1 MLSFDN
7 WLQECA
13 EATLIV
19 DGESG
24 DAASA
29 CHDERDR
36 IRSASEGDA
45 ANFIWMELPKERKAE
60 WDARLIRSVLD
71 TCLTY
76 VLYCTSRS
84 LFWSNAASDIRQQLV
99 TIGL

>member
-1 MLSFDN
+1 MLSFDD
-7 WLQECA
+7 WLRECA
-13 EATLIV
+13 EATFV
-19 DGESG
+19 FDREPG